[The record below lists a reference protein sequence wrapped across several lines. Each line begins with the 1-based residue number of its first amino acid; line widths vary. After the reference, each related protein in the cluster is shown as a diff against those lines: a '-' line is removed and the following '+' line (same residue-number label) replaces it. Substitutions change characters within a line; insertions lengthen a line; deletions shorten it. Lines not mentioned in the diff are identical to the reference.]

1 MRCATAWG
9 HPSPPP
15 DCPPGRARR
24 QTVDGQLGRE
34 PRGRRCAG
42 QVTGVQEQASVTG
55 SRDDGAFSRGK
66 ATPRDPMRSGTMKST
81 NPFELPACDGFD
93 YRAGAPATRPGRRPA
108 AAVTAAGSRGRTLCE
123 SSDGCPT
130 GAPHVAGADG
140 PHALTALPRDV
151 ASRSPGK
158 TASIR
163 ATTAT
168 DTATARTKCRAICK
182 SCRTGRVIFCLPGPS
197 RKRSCQHRG
206 SVVGSSRLAVV
217 GARGCSA
224 RLGSQDVH
232 RRGSVALSSGA
243 LRVPLEYPQGPL
255 MSPLSLDRAA
265 RTDNRVN
272 PGSERPDVPD
282 RRSGRPRTPP
292 S

>member
-1 MRCATAWG
+1 M
-9 HPSPPP
+9 
-15 DCPPGRARR
+15 
-24 QTVDGQLGRE
+24 
-34 PRGRRCAG
+34 
-42 QVTGVQEQASVTG
+42 TG

-158 TASIR
+158 TASMR

-168 DTATARTKCRAICK
+168 DTATARTKCRAISR
-182 SCRTGRVIFCLPGPS
+182 SCLAGRVIPFCLPGPS
-197 RKRSCQHRG
+197 RKAFVPAPEERRQLIEARG
-206 SVVGSSRLAVV
+206 RWGARWFGAGYQDACTDGDPSPRLA
-217 GARGCSA
+217 GRSE
-224 RLGSQDVH
+224 SPSNT
-232 RRGSVALSSGA
+232 RRG
-243 LRVPLEYPQGPL
+243 R
-255 MSPLSLDRAA
+255 
-265 RTDNRVN
+265 
-272 PGSERPDVPD
+272 
-282 RRSGRPRTPP
+282 
-292 S
+292 

>member
-1 MRCATAWG
+1 MRDGMGSPVPSARLSAREGQAPDSRWSARARTAWTTV
-9 HPSPPP
+9 
-15 DCPPGRARR
+15 RR
-24 QTVDGQLGRE
+24 TGNRRSGTGLRDRE
-34 PRGRRCAG
+34 
-42 QVTGVQEQASVTG
+42 
-55 SRDDGAFSRGK
+55 RDDGAFSRGK

-158 TASIR
+158 TASMR

-168 DTATARTKCRAICK
+168 DTATARTKCRAISR
-182 SCRTGRVIFCLPGPS
+182 SCLAGRVIPFCLPGPS
-197 RKRSCQHRG
+197 RKAFVPAPEERRQLIEARG
-206 SVVGSSRLAVV
+206 RW
-217 GARGCSA
+217 GARWFGA
-224 RLGSQDVH
+224 GYQDACTD
-232 RRGSVALSSGA
+232 GD
-243 LRVPLEYPQGPL
+243 P
-255 MSPLSLDRAA
+255 SP
-265 RTDNRVN
+265 
-272 PGSERPDVPD
+272 RPA
-282 RRSGRPRTPP
+282 
-292 S
+292 